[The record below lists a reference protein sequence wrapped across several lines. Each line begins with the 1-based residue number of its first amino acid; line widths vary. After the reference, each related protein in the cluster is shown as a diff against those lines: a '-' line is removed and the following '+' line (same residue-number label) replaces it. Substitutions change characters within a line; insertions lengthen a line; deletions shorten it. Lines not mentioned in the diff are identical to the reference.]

1 MYQFAIS
8 EFEFCAVIRLLAAD
22 VYRLYSILFS
32 DCGNLL
38 KGDASNID
46 WDHAVL
52 RWLLSPVYC
61 GLSDWESRFDQ
72 IFILTS
78 GNGLQVSSGSFA
90 IVNYWIIRLCALTS
104 G

>member
-1 MYQFAIS
+1 MYQFALS
-8 EFEFCAVIRLLAAD
+8 EFEFCAAIRLLAAD

-38 KGDASNID
+38 KGDTSNID
-46 WDHAVL
+46 WDHAIL

-61 GLSDWESRFDQ
+61 RLSDWESRFDQ

-78 GNGLQVSSGSFA
+78 SNGIQVSSGSS
-90 IVNYWIIRLCALTS
+90 ALE
-104 G
+104 